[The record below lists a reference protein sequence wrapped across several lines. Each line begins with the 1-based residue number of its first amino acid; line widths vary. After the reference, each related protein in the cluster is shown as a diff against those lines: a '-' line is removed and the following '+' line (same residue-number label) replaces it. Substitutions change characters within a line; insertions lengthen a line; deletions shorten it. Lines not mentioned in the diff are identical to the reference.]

1 MDQIGAGGA
10 SISMLRLF
18 RAMRLVGFSSIF
30 WWDLLHW
37 FQSSI
42 GWHFLEDSFRKPSYT
57 EAVVFNRLSK
67 RPFTPPPSV
76 LRNHVAD
83 HNHNHLN
90 LHLDD
95 NQVKLLAKGESIR
108 QLLYTFIKSFQ
119 VSNICFGLLSIGFDF
134 DFEEFN
140 LVTQIM
146 FFGWSPSSL

>member
-1 MDQIGAGGA
+1 M
-10 SISMLRLF
+10 
-18 RAMRLVGFSSIF
+18 
-30 WWDLLHW
+30 
-37 FQSSI
+37 
-42 GWHFLEDSFRKPSYT
+42 
-57 EAVVFNRLSK
+57 LSK
-67 RPFTPPPSV
+67 RPFTPPV